1 MKIPRSVKM
10 AFLTARFRGRSAPLI
25 ATVGLLVVVVLLS
38 LITSSPHFI
47 QVKANPSISID
58 ADNLSPGDVR
68 FFWYRDPAGDR
79 IRFLLARDSTGRIKC
94 ALDACQRCYM
104 YRKGYLSSRGNL
116 VCRYCGNRYKLEAM
130 ESGLASC
137 VPVKLPMQVSGHT
150 VKIKPEDL
158 ERERGLF

>member
-1 MKIPRSVKM
+1 
-10 AFLTARFRGRSAPLI
+10 
-25 ATVGLLVVVVLLS
+25 
-38 LITSSPHFI
+38 
-47 QVKANPSISID
+47 
-58 ADNLSPGDVR
+58 
-68 FFWYRDPAGDR
+68 
-79 IRFLLARDSTGRIKC
+79 
-94 ALDACQRCYM
+94 M